1 MIPTI
6 DKRATGLRLKE
17 LVKQHNL
24 EAKDIQRYLSLGC
37 VQTVYR
43 WFEGVNLPT
52 LDNLYALSGL
62 FGISMDDMVVGTRPP
77 LDTEENALFKERML
91 LYCRAL
97 SQARTGRQAIA

>member
-1 MIPTI
+1 MLPSI
-6 DKRATGLRLKE
+6 DKKATGLRLKE

-62 FGISMDDMVVGTRPP
+62 FGISMDDMVVGSRPP
-77 LDTEENALFKERML
+77 LNTEENALFKERML
-91 LYCRAL
+91 LYCKAL
-97 SQARTGRQAIA
+97 SEGRRLQRAIA